1 MKTRLTELLGIETPI
16 ICGGMMRVGTAD
28 LAAAASNAG
37 ALGVMTALSQP
48 TLQGLEAEIARCRS
62 LTDKPF
68 GVNLTVGV
76 VASEINY
83 DDYIDVI
90 ISSGVK
96 IVETAGRSPE
106 PFMDRF
112 KAAGIKVIHKCVAVR
127 HALKAERIGV
137 DVVSI
142 DGFECAGHPG
152 EQDVGGLVLFPA
164 ATQAL
169 KIPVVA
175 SGGIADGRGLA
186 AALAL
191 GCEGINM
198 GTRFVVTQEAPVHEG
213 IKQKVVEMDENQT
226 RLIFRSFRN
235 TARVYRNS
243 VADKVAEIE
252 STGGDFGQVHEL
264 VSGAN
269 QDKAWTTG
277 DMDAGMVTVG
287 MSGGLIND
295 IPTCQELVKKIV
307 GDAEQIINHRLAS
320 IVGDGSVEASTAA

>member
-16 ICGGMMRVGTAD
+16 ICGGMMRVGTAE

-37 ALGVMTALSQP
+37 ALGVMTALTQP
-48 TLQGLEAEIARCRS
+48 TPEGLRAEIEKCRS

-76 VASEINY
+76 VATEINY
-83 DDYIDVI
+83 DDYVDVI
-90 ISSGVK
+90 LDSGIK

-106 PFMDRF
+106 PFMERF
-112 KAAGIKVIHKCVAVR
+112 KAHGVKVIHKCVAVR

-152 EQDVGGLVLFPA
+152 EQDIGGLVLFPA

-186 AALAL
+186 RRLGTAPGALRVSGRAGAAYSYGIETISHECSSALAQTSMSCRIVRTFSSPQL
-191 GCEGINM
+191 
-198 GTRFVVTQEAPVHEG
+198 
-213 IKQKVVEMDENQT
+213 KVCP
-226 RLIFRSFRN
+226 F
-235 TARVYRNS
+235 A
-243 VADKVAEIE
+243 A
-252 STGGDFGQVHEL
+252 
-264 VSGAN
+264 SG
-269 QDKAWTTG
+269 
-277 DMDAGMVTVG
+277 
-287 MSGGLIND
+287 
-295 IPTCQELVKKIV
+295 
-307 GDAEQIINHRLAS
+307 
-320 IVGDGSVEASTAA
+320 

>member
-16 ICGGMMRVGTAD
+16 ICGGMMRVGTAE

-37 ALGVMTALSQP
+37 ALGVMTALTLP
-48 TLQGLEAEIARCRS
+48 TPELLRAEIEKCRA

-76 VASEINY
+76 VATAVNY
-83 DDYIDVI
+83 DDYLDVI
-90 ISSGVK
+90 LDSGVK

-106 PFMDRF
+106 PFMERF
-112 KAAGIKVIHKCVAVR
+112 KAHGVKVIHKCVAVR

-175 SGGIADGRGLA
+175 SGGIADGRGLV

-198 GTRFVVTQEAPVHEG
+198 GSRFMVTQEAPIHEG
-213 IKQKVVEMDENQT
+213 IKQKIVEMDENQT
-226 RLIFRSFRN
+226 RLIFRSYKN

-243 VADKVAEIE
+243 IADEVAEIE
-252 STGGDFGQVHEL
+252 AAGGDFAQVHHL

-269 QDKAWTTG
+269 QEKAWSTG
-277 DMDAGMVTVG
+277 DIEAGMVTVG
-287 MSGGLIND
+287 MCGGLIND
-295 IPTCQELVKKIV
+295 IPSCEQLVKNIIA
-307 GDAEQIINHRLAS
+307 DAEQIINERLAS
-320 IVGDGSVEASTAA
+320 MTGAS

>member
-1 MKTRLTELLGIETPI
+1 MKTRLTELLGIEAPV

-37 ALGVMTALSQP
+37 ALGVMTALTQP
-48 TLQGLEAEIARCRS
+48 TPEGLEAEIARCGS

-83 DDYIDVI
+83 DDYVDVI
-90 ISSGVK
+90 IKSGVK

-112 KAAGIKVIHKCVAVR
+112 KEAGIKVIHKCVAVR

-198 GTRFVVTQEAPVHEG
+198 GTRFLVTREAPIHEG

-226 RLIFRSFRN
+226 RLIFRTYKN

-243 VADKVAEIE
+243 VADEVAAIE
-252 STGGDFGQVHEL
+252 AAGGDFGQVHHL

-269 QDKAWTTG
+269 QEKAWSTG
-277 DMDAGMVTVG
+277 DIEAGMVTVG
-287 MSGGLIND
+287 MCGGLIND
-295 IPTCQELVKKIV
+295 IPTCEELVRNIV
-307 GDAEQIINHRLAS
+307 SEAEQIIAERLAS
-320 IVGDGSVEASTAA
+320 IAAA

>member
-1 MKTRLTELLGIETPI
+1 MKTRLTELLGIEAPI
-16 ICGGMMRVGTAD
+16 ICGGMMRVGTAE

-37 ALGVMTALSQP
+37 ALGVMTALTLP
-48 TLQGLEAEIARCRS
+48 TAEALKEAIERCKA

-76 VASEINY
+76 VSSPVDY
-83 DDYIDVI
+83 DRLVDVI
-90 ISSGVK
+90 IECGVK

-106 PFMDRF
+106 PFMERF
-112 KAAGIKVIHKCVAVR
+112 KAAGIKVIHKCVTVR
-127 HALKAERIGV
+127 HALKAERLGV

-164 ATQAL
+164 AAQAL
-169 KIPVVA
+169 TIPVVA

-191 GCEGINM
+191 GCDGVNM
-198 GTRFVVTQEAPVHEG
+198 GTRFMVTQEAPIHEG
-213 IKQKVVEMDENQT
+213 IKQKIVEMDENQT
-226 RLIFRSFRN
+226 RLIFRTFHN

-252 STGGDFGQVHEL
+252 AAGGDFSQIHPY
-264 VSGAN
+264 VSGEN
-269 QDKAWTTG
+269 QEKAWTTG
-277 DMDAGMVTVG
+277 DIDAGMVTAG
-287 MSGGLIND
+287 MSGAFVND
-295 IPTCQELVKKIV
+295 IPTCNDLVATLV
-307 GDAEQIINHRLAS
+307 TDAETIIRQRLAGM
-320 IVGDGSVEASTAA
+320 VA

>member
-1 MKTRLTELLGIETPI
+1 MKTRFTELLGIETPI
-16 ICGGMMRVGTAD
+16 VCGGMMRVGTAD

-48 TLQGLEAEIARCRS
+48 TLEGLEAEIARCRS

-68 GVNLTVGV
+68 AVNLTVGV
-76 VASEINY
+76 VATEINY
-83 DDYIDVI
+83 DDYVDVI
-90 ISSGVK
+90 IKSGVK

-106 PFMDRF
+106 PFMERF
-112 KAAGIKVIHKCVAVR
+112 KEAGIKVIHKCVAVR

-169 KIPVVA
+169 SIPVLA

-198 GTRFVVTQEAPVHEG
+198 GTRFMVTQEAPIHEG

-226 RLIFRSFRN
+226 RLIFRTYKN
-235 TARVYRNS
+235 TARVYRNT
-243 VADKVAEIE
+243 VADEVAAIE
-252 STGGDFGQVHEL
+252 AAGGDFGEIHHL

-269 QDKAWTTG
+269 QEKAWSTG
-277 DMDAGMVTVG
+277 DIDAGMVTVG
-287 MSGGLIND
+287 MCGGLIND
-295 IPTCQELVKKIV
+295 IPTCEELVRNIV
-307 GDAEQIINHRLAS
+307 SDAEQIIRDRLAS
-320 IVGDGSVEASTAA
+320 MVGGAAGS

>member
-16 ICGGMMRVGTAD
+16 ICGGMMRVGTAE

-37 ALGVMTALSQP
+37 ALGVMTALTQP
-48 TLQGLEAEIARCRS
+48 TPELLRAEIEKCRS

-76 VASEINY
+76 VATPVSY
-83 DDYIDVI
+83 DDYLDVI
-90 ISSGVK
+90 LGCGVK
-96 IVETAGRSPE
+96 IIETAGRSPE
-106 PFMDRF
+106 PFMERF
-112 KAAGIKVIHKCVAVR
+112 KANDVKVIHKCVAVR

-175 SGGIADGRGLA
+175 SGGIADGRGLV

-198 GTRFVVTQEAPVHEG
+198 GSRFMATQEAPIHEG
-213 IKQKVVEMDENQT
+213 IKQKIVEMDENQT
-226 RLIFRSFRN
+226 RLIFRSYKN

-243 VADKVAEIE
+243 VADEVAQIE
-252 STGGDFGQVHEL
+252 AGGGDFAQVHHL

-269 QDKAWTTG
+269 QEKAWSTG
-277 DMDAGMVTVG
+277 DIEAGMVTVG
-287 MSGGLIND
+287 MCGGLIND
-295 IPTCQELVKKIV
+295 IPTCEQLVKNIMHDAQQIV
-307 GDAEQIINHRLAS
+307 NERLGGMA
-320 IVGDGSVEASTAA
+320 GAG

>member
-37 ALGVMTALSQP
+37 ALGVMTALTQSTP
-48 TLQGLEAEIARCRS
+48 EGLAAEIARCQS
-62 LTDKPF
+62 MTDKPF

-83 DDYIDVI
+83 DDYVDVI
-90 ISSGVK
+90 INSGVK
-96 IVETAGRSPE
+96 VVETAGRSPE
-106 PFMDRF
+106 PFMERF
-112 KAAGIKVIHKCVAVR
+112 MAAGIKVIHKCVAVR

-137 DVVSI
+137 DAVSI

-175 SGGIADGRGLA
+175 SGGIADGRGLV

-198 GTRFVVTQEAPVHEG
+198 GTRFMVTQEAPIHEG

-226 RLIFRSFRN
+226 RLIFRSFNN

-243 VADKVAEIE
+243 VADEVVEVEAA
-252 STGGDFGQVHEL
+252 GGDFGQVHHL

-269 QDKAWTTG
+269 QEKAWTTG
-277 DMDAGMVTVG
+277 DIEAGMVTVG
-287 MSGGLIND
+287 MCGGLIND
-295 IPTCQELVKKIV
+295 IPSCEDLVKNIV
-307 GDAEQIINHRLAS
+307 TDAEQIIRSRLAG
-320 IVGDGSVEASTAA
+320 IVES